1 MIGLRR
7 LLVGLTCSLAL
18 AACGTD
24 PTPTPA
30 PPCPTEPPT
39 SVSAQATLEGAELA
53 TLKVGGAVE
62 GEFVMELY
70 GDEAPIA
77 TANFVALARCGFY
90 EGITFHRVLSGFVIQ
105 AGDPQTKQNRGDF
118 DGLGGGGPGYQFE
131 IEPPAEGLRYDPYV
145 VAMANAAPRVPDSNG
160 SQFFICLVDL
170 DQGLRAAG
178 VYTIFGRVIDGTD
191 VVDSIAEVPV
201 NDPTL
206 GVPLTPVII
215 ESITISAAAE
225 PAPSTGE

>member
-7 LLVGLTCSLAL
+7 VLVGLACALAL
-18 AACGTD
+18 AACGSD

-30 PPCPTEPPT
+30 APCPTESPT

-53 TLKVGGAVE
+53 TMKVGGAVE
-62 GEFVMELY
+62 GEIVMELY
-70 GDEAPIA
+70 GDQAPIA

-90 EGITFHRVLSGFVIQ
+90 DGITFHRVISGFVIQ

-118 DGLGGGGPGYQFE
+118 AGLGTGGPGYEFE

-145 VAMANAAPRVPDSNG
+145 VAMANNG
-160 SQFFICLVDL
+160 QTNSSQFFITLSDL
-170 DQGLRAAG
+170 DDALRSVG
-178 VYTIFGRVIDGTD
+178 VYTIFGNVIDGTD
-191 VVDSIAEVPV
+191 VVDSIAAVPV
-201 NDPTL
+201 NDPQL
-206 GVPLTPVII
+206 GLPLTPVII

-225 PAPSTGE
+225 PSPSAGG

>member
-7 LLVGLTCSLAL
+7 VLVGLACAFAL
-18 AACGTD
+18 AACGSD

-30 PPCPTEPPT
+30 PPCPTEAPT

-53 TLKVGGAVE
+53 TVKVGGAVE
-62 GEFVMELY
+62 GEIVMELY
-70 GDEAPIA
+70 GDQAPIA

-90 EGITFHRVLSGFVIQ
+90 DGITFHRVISGFVIQ

-118 DGLGGGGPGYQFE
+118 AGLGTGGPGYEFE

-145 VAMANAAPRVPDSNG
+145 VAMANNG
-160 SQFFICLVDL
+160 QTNSSQFFITLSDL
-170 DQGLRAAG
+170 DDALRSVG
-178 VYTIFGRVIDGTD
+178 VYTIFGNVIDGTD
-191 VVDSIAEVPV
+191 VVDSIAAVPV
-201 NDPTL
+201 NDPQL
-206 GVPLTPVII
+206 GLPLTPVII

-225 PAPSTGE
+225 PSPSAGE